1 LRQVRSSDQQ
11 IIVADAQGIILEST
25 ATFNELLSIERGAV
39 DRIDELADYFT
50 DPADSR
56 RKLNALQTD
65 GQPWRGE
72 ARLETTRGETKAV
85 LVRADPVLATSGR
98 VLGFVLLFTDL
109 ADRKAVEAAR
119 RRFQEGIL
127 RSHRKVSR
135 GIDFSTEA
143 ARQNLMSAVIENA
156 QLAALEITDG
166 TNLHDMPALLE
177 SVKTSVARVA
187 EVLDQL
193 ALATKDPEHAGPGG
207 RS

>member
-1 LRQVRSSDQQ
+1 
-11 IIVADAQGIILEST
+11 
-25 ATFNELLSIERGAV
+25 
-39 DRIDELADYFT
+39 
-50 DPADSR
+50 
-56 RKLNALQTD
+56 
-65 GQPWRGE
+65 
-72 ARLETTRGETKAV
+72 
-85 LVRADPVLATSGR
+85 